1 MKPAKDCRFE
11 ISANFPKPPSI
22 HSSPQNSLKK
32 YKLGIVGSTG
42 AVGQEIIKLLE
53 KRDFPASEVKLLASA
68 RSAGTEIEVF
78 GETKIVEETTPESF
92 SGLDFAIFS
101 AGSENSQKFA
111 PESVKRNCVVIDNS
125 SAFRMEPSVPLV
137 VPEINPEDLD
147 THQGIIANPNC
158 SSAITLIALYPLH
171 KRFGLKRFYASTYQA
186 VSGAGAMGPISLDQ
200 EVTEMVTG
208 STVPN
213 AMPSAFPHPI
223 AFNLI
228 PHVDQFREDGYTKE
242 ELKMRNEARKILS
255 LPNLKV
261 SCTCVRVPVYRAH
274 SISINAE
281 FTNNVNLPDAIQ
293 ALSSFEGLDFVQ
305 NLAENIY
312 PMPIYSSEKENCQ
325 VGRLRVDHASDNGL
339 ALWVTGDQ
347 LWKGAALNAI
357 QIAEEMIKRN
367 CLRKIF

>member
-1 MKPAKDCRFE
+1 
-11 ISANFPKPPSI
+11 
-22 HSSPQNSLKK
+22 LKK

-53 KRDFPASEVKLLASA
+53 KREFPASEIRLLASA
-68 RSAGTEIEVF
+68 RSAGSEMTVL
-78 GETKIVEETTPESF
+78 GENLRVEETKPDSF
-92 SGLDFAIFS
+92 NDLDFAIFS
-101 AGSENSQKFA
+101 AGSDNSIKFA
-111 PESVKRNCVVIDNS
+111 HESVKRNCVVIDNS
-125 SAFRMEPSVPLV
+125 SAFRMDSSVPLV
-137 VPEINPEDLD
+137 VPEINPSDLD
-147 THQGIIANPNC
+147 NHQGIIANPNC
-158 SSAITLIALYPLH
+158 SSAIALMAIYPLH
-171 KRFGLKRFYASTYQA
+171 KRFGLKRFFASTYQA

-200 EVTEMVTG
+200 EVQEMVTG
-208 STVPN
+208 APVPN
-213 AMPSAFPHPI
+213 ALPSVFPHPI

-242 ELKMRNEARKILS
+242 ELKMRNESRKILS

-281 FTNNVNLPDAIQ
+281 FVNSVNLPDAKQ
-293 ALSSFEGLDFVQ
+293 ALGSFNGLDFVERHE
-305 NLAENIY
+305 ENVY

-339 ALWVTGDQ
+339 AFWVTGDQ

-357 QIAEEMIKRN
+357 QIAEELIKRD
-367 CLRKIF
+367 CLKKIF